1 MEQRNI
7 AEEIKYQIKNGKVT
21 VRLIILNVIVFLL
34 INASEFLN
42 SILGFNIHLDSFLA
56 FKTSLEG
63 LFFQPW
69 GLFTSLITH
78 VHLDHLFF
86 NMLFLFFAGGMFEQ
100 IFGAKKLVICYVL
113 SGVLGNLFEL
123 VVSVLLPD
131 FSPFHIVIGASGS
144 IMGIFAAVAIYRPQT
159 PIYLFGIV
167 PIPIYVLA
175 LFFFAKDL
183 LGIGSE
189 DSIAHFAHLGGALMG
204 FIVVQNVH
212 SSSNVLNFVSHLFK
226 PSQKKQKNSSVRF
239 KTDDAYNEAKKKKQD
254 RTDQILDKI
263 SKSGYESLTR
273 EEKDFLF
280 NQGKQ

>member
-42 SILGFNIHLDSFLA
+42 SIIGFNIHLDSFLA

-175 LFFFAKDL
+175 LFFFANASSTSSKFF
-183 LGIGSE
+183 GS
-189 DSIAHFAHLGGALMG
+189 A
-204 FIVVQNVH
+204 FI
-212 SSSNVLNFVSHLFK
+212 
-226 PSQKKQKNSSVRF
+226 NSSTNGIRKKV
-239 KTDDAYNEAKKKKQD
+239 YNKGVQ
-254 RTDQILDKI
+254 QISPFPLNDSSASMYNTNGVK
-263 SKSGYESLTR
+263 YLN
-273 EEKDFLF
+273 DFNDF
-280 NQGKQ
+280 II